1 MRLCHPVNP
10 CRYSNVVTVGRQ
22 GGAPMAGIEERILAI
37 VVEILETEGYDA
49 VQLREVARRAR
60 TSLATIY
67 KRYATRD
74 ELILAALDAWMLRH
88 RYAGI
93 ALHSRGP
100 GEPLYTALMDLY
112 RTLFEPW
119 ERHPA
124 MLTAYVRARS
134 APGGDKLVRRGLD
147 VVGPAMLAA
156 LADVD
161 EGFIAD
167 LDVVISNLVYGLSAR
182 FAAGEIAI
190 TDILP
195 GLDRAVYWLTRGY
208 ESGSD

>member
-1 MRLCHPVNP
+1 MDGPND
-10 CRYSNVVTVGRQ
+10 
-22 GGAPMAGIEERILAI
+22 RILGI
-37 VVEILETEGYDA
+37 VVEILETQGYDA

-60 TSLATIY
+60 VSLATIY

-74 ELILAALDAWMLRH
+74 ELILAALDSWMAEN
-88 RYAGI
+88 RYSGI
-93 ALHSRGP
+93 VSHSRVP
-100 GEPLYTALMDLY
+100 GEAVYTALMRLY

-134 APGGDKLVRRGLD
+134 APGGDTLVRRGLD
-147 VVGPAMLAA
+147 VVGPAMRAA
-156 LADVD
+156 LSDVD
-161 EGFIAD
+161 EGFITD
-167 LDVVISNLVYGLSAR
+167 LDVIISNLVYGLSAR

-195 GLDRAVYWLTRGY
+195 SLDRAVYWLTTGY
-208 ESGSD
+208 EKAAGR

>member
-1 MRLCHPVNP
+1 ML
-10 CRYSNVVTVGRQ
+10 STQ
-22 GGAPMAGIEERILAI
+22 ERMLAI
-37 VVEILETEGYDA
+37 VVEMLETLGYEA

-60 TSLATIY
+60 MSLATIY

-74 ELILAALDAWMLRH
+74 ELILAALDAWMQEN
-88 RYAGI
+88 RYSGI
-93 ALHSRGP
+93 APHSRAA
-100 GEPLYTALMDLY
+100 GESLYTALMRLY
-112 RTLFEPW
+112 RAIFEPW

-124 MLTAYVRARS
+124 MLTAYVRARA
-134 APGGDKLVRRGLD
+134 APGGEKLARRGLD

-167 LDVVISNLVYGLSAR
+167 LDVIISNLVYGLSAR

-195 GLDRAVYWLTRGY
+195 GLDRAVYWITSGY
-208 ESGSD
+208 EMTSGR

>member
-1 MRLCHPVNP
+1 MDSPE
-10 CRYSNVVTVGRQ
+10 G
-22 GGAPMAGIEERILAI
+22 RILGI
-37 VVEILETEGYDA
+37 VVEILETQGYDA

-60 TSLATIY
+60 VSLATIY

-74 ELILAALDAWMLRH
+74 GLILAALDSWMAEN
-88 RYAGI
+88 RYSGVVP
-93 ALHSRGP
+93 HSRPP
-100 GEPLYTALMDLY
+100 GEAVYTALMRLY

-134 APGGDKLVRRGLD
+134 APGGDALVRRGLD
-147 VVGPAMLAA
+147 VVGPAMRAA
-156 LADVD
+156 LSDVD

-167 LDVVISNLVYGLSAR
+167 LDVIISNLVYGLSAR

-195 GLDRAVYWLTRGY
+195 SLERAVYWLTSGY
-208 ESGSD
+208 EQAAGR

>member
-1 MRLCHPVNP
+1 MD
-10 CRYSNVVTVGRQ
+10 SAQ
-22 GGAPMAGIEERILAI
+22 DRILAI

-60 TSLATIY
+60 MSLATIY

-74 ELILAALDAWMLRH
+74 ELILAALDAWMQQN
-88 RYAGI
+88 RYSGI
-93 ALHSRGP
+93 APHAREP
-100 GEPLYTALMDLY
+100 GESLYAALMSLY
-112 RTLFEPW
+112 RTIFEPW

-134 APGGDKLVRRGLD
+134 APGGDALVRRGLD
-147 VVGPAMLAA
+147 AVGPAMLAA
-156 LADVD
+156 MSDVD

-167 LDVVISNLVYGLSAR
+167 LDVIISNLVYGLSAR

-190 TDILP
+190 TEMLP
-195 GLDRAVYWLTRGY
+195 GLDRAVYWLTSGY
-208 ESGSD
+208 EQQRGR